1 MTLSARDRIV
11 RSAAAA
17 GAAAVLAC
25 GCAGPPR
32 LPGERG
38 EPGTPASPARS
49 SSPSRGLPSAA
60 DGTDL
65 AACADAV
72 CEVEVAEGDEFPV
85 SGPHGLERIVV
96 ERVAPGEVTVTGY
109 GDGGGSMVSGT
120 TGAPFGD
127 RPSIVLNGVTIAV
140 LAVADGRAVV
150 RFDYEEGALPV
161 PWGF

>member
-1 MTLSARDRIV
+1 MTALLRYRLF
-11 RSAAAA
+11 RSAAAV
-17 GAAAVLAC
+17 GAAAALLG
-25 GCAGPPR
+25 GCA
-32 LPGERG
+32 
-38 EPGTPASPARS
+38 ASPRS
-49 SSPSRGLPSAA
+49 PEEPRSPGAPPGAVPSSAARGLPSAA

-65 AACADAV
+65 AACADTE